1 MQTVTQAWKAAA
13 GVDGQRP
20 MQAVRLPPGQAGV
33 GPGGVGDG
41 PGVRGGLAF

>member
-1 MQTVTQAWKAAA
+1 MTQTPTQAWKAAA

-20 MQAVRLPPGQAGV
+20 MQELRLPPGHPGVGV

-41 PGVRGGLAF
+41 DGL